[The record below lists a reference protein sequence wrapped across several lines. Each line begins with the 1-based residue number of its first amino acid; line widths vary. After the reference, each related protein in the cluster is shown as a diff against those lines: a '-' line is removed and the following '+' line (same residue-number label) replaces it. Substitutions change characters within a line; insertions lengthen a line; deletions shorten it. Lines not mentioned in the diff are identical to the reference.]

1 MKQTIKDIAK
11 KAGKPES
18 ECITRGDG
26 RVEWVCKHGVGH
38 TIYNPNDWGAF
49 AMVPIEEEPMV
60 AEQKMTAELE
70 MAWKYHDEFYA
81 YSEQF
86 DDNIPSELAKALAIK
101 AIRLLIENGKLTPK
115 ESGWQHAYPE
125 AELVAF
131 WEQVINELE
140 SL

>member
-1 MKQTIKDIAK
+1 MSDKSIK
-11 KAGKPES
+11 
-18 ECITRGDG
+18 
-26 RVEWVCKHGVGH
+26 
-38 TIYNPNDWGAF
+38 
-49 AMVPIEEEPMV
+49 
-60 AEQKMTAELE
+60 ELE
-70 MAWKYHDEFYA
+70 IETVKNWET